1 MNSKKLL
8 YIGELAK
15 QAQVTVDTI
24 RYYEKI
30 GLLPKPKRLV
40 SRYRVYESKTI
51 DRITFIKQAQELGLS
66 LAEIVELLSFQKNDR
81 TTCLKM
87 QNLLSSKIRN
97 IDERIIALQDFRQVL
112 TTHLAEC
119 NSVLAEQTNPACPVL
134 EEIPHTITR
143 TKKSLDSGVKTKV

>member
-1 MNSKKLL
+1 MNSKKVL

-87 QNLLSSKIRN
+87 QSLLSSKIKD
-97 IDERIIALQDFRQVL
+97 IDERIITLQNFRQIL
-112 TTHLAEC
+112 TVHLCEC
-119 NSVLAEQTNPACPVL
+119 NSVLAQNTDILCPVI
-134 EEIPHTITR
+134 EELPHARLR
-143 TKKSLDSGVKTKV
+143 TKSKT